1 MAGLTL
7 PNVLRARAAAAES
20 RQPKNNKSLQNKSL
34 KNKSVIL
41 YWLDGGPTH
50 FETYDPKPDAPAEYR
65 GPLGTI
71 KTNVEGI
78 LLSELLVKHA
88 KQMDKVSILRS
99 VHHDN
104 GDHFAAG
111 HWMLTGYFGSSAS
124 SLDPQFPSV
133 GAIVSRVRGAQA
145 KRTAKPKRQAPD
157 HEHAQRR
164 ADRTA
169 QPVRQLE
176 FVPQRGEFDLQRL
189 SHRLRPECRRPSA
202 RGLHADRCEGAARC

>member
-1 MAGLTL
+1 MLKIWNTGRSRNCAGVSRRDFLQIGSLGMAGLTL

-20 RQPKNNKSLQNKSL
+20 RQPQKNKSLQNKSL

-111 HWMLTGYFGSSAS
+111 HWMLTGYFGSN
-124 SLDPQFPSV
+124 
-133 GAIVSRVRGAQA
+133 
-145 KRTAKPKRQAPD
+145 
-157 HEHAQRR
+157 
-164 ADRTA
+164 
-169 QPVRQLE
+169 
-176 FVPQRGEFDLQRL
+176 
-189 SHRLRPECRRPSA
+189 
-202 RGLHADRCEGAARC
+202 